1 LRYVIRTLVGFGLIA
16 FCIAALAYSIYQ
28 LLQIGTCASGGPYV
42 SARQCPPG
50 TERLG
55 FGIPIVLLGLIVGCV
70 IYAGR
75 GIAPGSDRPPNH
87 GLTLIW
93 VWTGI
98 FWGIAAAAFLGV
110 WGPDANPGPG
120 AKTGGLIVAF
130 LFVPMGL
137 LGFFG
142 LKIPLGRSHPQSPS
156 SVGFNLPGSDRVAR
170 AAVRRMP
177 GLDPVGRLE
186 RLEQLRKT
194 GVVTDAEFAKLKAEI
209 LSE

>member
-1 LRYVIRTLVGFGLIA
+1 MRYVIRTLVGFTLIA
-16 FCIAALAYSIYQ
+16 FCITGLAYSLYQ

-55 FGIPIVLLGLIVGCV
+55 FGIPIVIMGLIAGCA
-70 IYAGR
+70 IYATR
-75 GIAPGSDRPPNH
+75 GPAPGSERPANH
-87 GLTLIW
+87 SLTLIW

-98 FWGIAAAAFLGV
+98 FWGIAAACFLGV

-120 AKTGGLIVAF
+120 AKTGGLIVGF

-137 LGFFG
+137 LAFLG
-142 LKIPLGRSHPQSPS
+142 LKIPWRGSGAAS
-156 SVGFNLPGSDRVAR
+156 SGMSAFNVPGSDRVAR
-170 AAVRRMP
+170 AAIRRMP

-186 RLEQLRKT
+186 RLEQLRKSGT
-194 GVVTDAEFAKLKAEI
+194 VTDAEFEKLKAQI

>member
-1 LRYVIRTLVGFGLIA
+1 MRYVVRTLVGFGLIA
-16 FCIAALAYSIYQ
+16 FCIVAIAYSIYQ

-55 FGIPIVLLGLIVGCV
+55 LAIPVVIFGLLAGCW

-75 GIAPGSDRPPNH
+75 GKAPGSDRPPNN
-87 GLTLIW
+87 GLIAVW

-98 FWGIAAAAFLGV
+98 FWSIAAACFLGV

-120 AKTGGLIVAF
+120 AKTGGLIVGF
-130 LFVPMGL
+130 LFVPMGALGL
-137 LGFFG
+137 LGIG
-142 LKIPLGRSHPQSPS
+142 VPWGKGHSRSAVATSL
-156 SVGFNLPGSDRVAR
+156 NLPGSARVAR
-170 AAVRRMP
+170 AAVKRMP

-186 RLEQLRKT
+186 RLEQLRKS
-194 GVVTDAEFAKLKAEI
+194 GVVTDVEFAKLKAEI

>member
-16 FCIAALAYSIYQ
+16 FCIVSLSYAIYQ

-42 SARQCPPG
+42 SARQCPAG

-55 FGIPIVLLGLIVGCV
+55 LVIPAVILGLLAGCWF
-70 IYAGR
+70 YAGR
-75 GIAPGSDRPPNH
+75 GKAPGSDRPPNN
-87 GLTLIW
+87 GLLAVW

-98 FWGIAAAAFLGV
+98 FWSIAVGAFLGV

-120 AKTGGLIVAF
+120 AKTGGLIVGF
-130 LFVPMGL
+130 LFVPMGALGL
-137 LGFFG
+137 LGIG
-142 LKIPLGRSHPQSPS
+142 VPWGRRHAQ
-156 SVGFNLPGSDRVAR
+156 SVGAVPLNLPGSARVAK
-170 AAVRRMP
+170 AAIKRMP

-186 RLEQLRKT
+186 RLEQLRRS
-194 GVVTDAEFAKLKAEI
+194 GVVTDAEFARLKAEI